1 MPAVTVDQIN
11 KIIGS
16 CFKTQELDSPVI
28 DHVLM
33 LVNRHVEACKRYD
46 VRPVITRTVIEA
58 VEDYHL
64 KEATGI
70 SAIDRAPDE
79 TAFPATR
86 FLQYLS
92 PPRESRTRK
101 QEEISQPPSESEA
114 GGGDAQTEDCR
125 CG

>member
-1 MPAVTVDQIN
+1 MPAITVDQIN

-16 CFKTQELDSPVI
+16 RFKTQELDSPII
-28 DHVLM
+28 DHVLR
-33 LVNRHVEACKRYD
+33 LVNRHVEACKQYD

-70 SAIDRAPDE
+70 SVIDRAPGE
-79 TAFPATR
+79 TVFPATR

-92 PPRESRTRK
+92 PHRESRTRK
-101 QEEISQPPSESEA
+101 REEISQHPSESKA
-114 GGGDAQTEDCR
+114 GGGDAQTEGCR

>member
-11 KIIGS
+11 KIIES
-16 CFKTQELDSPVI
+16 RFKTQDLDSPVI
-28 DHVLM
+28 DHVLR

-64 KEATGI
+64 KESTGI

-79 TAFPATR
+79 VAFPATR
-86 FLQYLS
+86 FLQYIS
-92 PPRESRTRK
+92 PPRENRTRK

-114 GGGDAQTEDCR
+114 GGGDAQTEGCR

>member
-1 MPAVTVDQIN
+1 MPAITVDQIS
-11 KIIGS
+11 KIIEGR
-16 CFKTQELDSPVI
+16 FKTQELDSPVI
-28 DHVLM
+28 DHVLR

-64 KEATGI
+64 KVATGI
-70 SAIDRAPDE
+70 SAIDRAPNE
-79 TAFPATR
+79 VAFPATR

-101 QEEISQPPSESEA
+101 QEEISQRPSECEA
-114 GGGDAQTEDCR
+114 GGGDAQTEGCC